1 MSANMIEPRCLIS
14 GHRSTGS
21 FPGDFAEL
29 GKWFRQPGSQTRH
42 EAASRD
48 RETPG
53 ADRIDRHCCTN
64 EKRTS
69 VLPSCCVE
77 WFVALCNPL
86 ISLVWPC
93 NVLQH
98 AALEVRAGA
107 FVAIAAG
114 QLDSFPKT
122 PPELTGRNAVARHS
136 PCRFRMT
143 DRRSETAG
151 SRSPRAVCPQR
162 ELVHPA

>member
-1 MSANMIEPRCLIS
+1 MIEPRCLIR
-14 GHRSTGS
+14 GHGSTGS

-48 RETPG
+48 RETPR
-53 ADRIDRHCCTN
+53 ADNDPHCCTN

-69 VLPSCCVE
+69 VLRPCCVE

-93 NVLQH
+93 NVSQHGIDGENEAETRKSLQFQRH
-98 AALEVRAGA
+98 TMVSVER
-107 FVAIAAG
+107 I
-114 QLDSFPKT
+114 
-122 PPELTGRNAVARHS
+122 ELPIFGLQSHCS
-136 PCRFRMT
+136 L
-143 DRRSETAG
+143 SETG
-151 SRSPRAVCPQR
+151 ELEQLTRCLSRDR
-162 ELVHPA
+162 